1 MSTVNSP
8 RPASD
13 QQVEAFLGH
22 LRAERALSSN
32 TIDAYRNDLA
42 QLVETLTKDA
52 SSRDGVAWDKLD
64 IKAVE
69 EYGVALQSMGYA
81 QSTVARKTGAIRS
94 LFRFLLEEGVVQRN
108 LAEDLRARR
117 PGRSLPV
124 VLSEDDVVALLQA
137 TNATPAPVG
146 LRDRAMLE
154 LAYAAGLRVSE
165 VVGELGITEADLDL
179 ERGWVRCMGK
189 GAKERQ
195 VPIYPGMVDVLNRYI
210 KDARP
215 VLRAKGAGRQAASA
229 PALFLNNRGLPLTR
243 QGFWLILKRYAVKA
257 GIAKVSPHTL
267 RHTFATHLLK
277 GGASLRHVQV
287 MLGHANIAT
296 TQIYTHLSDDYVR
309 QVFDNTHPRA

>member
-1 MSTVNSP
+1 VDSP
-8 RPASD
+8 RPTSD
-13 QQVEAFLGH
+13 QQVDAFLGH
-22 LRAERALSSN
+22 LRAERALSPN

-52 SSRDGVAWDKLD
+52 SSRDGVAWDKLGV
-64 IKAVE
+64 KAVE
-69 EYGVALQSMGYA
+69 EYGVSLQSMGYA

-94 LFRFLLEEGVVQRN
+94 LFRFLLEEGIIQQN

-117 PGRSLPV
+117 PGRSLPT
-124 VLSEDDVVALLQA
+124 VLSEEDVVALLQA
-137 TNATPAPVG
+137 TNATPAPAG

-195 VPIYPGMVDVLNRYI
+195 VPIYPGMVEVLQRYI

-215 VLRAKGAGRQAASA
+215 ALRAKAANRRVAGV
-229 PALFLNNRGLPLTR
+229 PTLFLNNRGLPLSR

-296 TQIYTHLSDDYVR
+296 TQIYTHLSNDYVR
-309 QVFDNTHPRA
+309 EVFDSAHPRA

>member
-1 MSTVNSP
+1 VSTVDSP
-8 RPASD
+8 RPTSD
-13 QQVEAFLGH
+13 QQVDAFLGH
-22 LRAERALSSN
+22 LRAERALSPN

-52 SSRDGVAWDKLD
+52 SSRDGVAWDKLGV
-64 IKAVE
+64 KAVE
-69 EYGVALQSMGYA
+69 EYGVSLQSMGYA

-94 LFRFLLEEGVVQRN
+94 LFRFLLEEGIIQQN

-117 PGRSLPV
+117 PGRSLPT
-124 VLSEDDVVALLQA
+124 VLSEEDVVALLQA
-137 TNATPAPVG
+137 TNATPAPAG

-195 VPIYPGMVDVLNRYI
+195 VPIYPGMVEVLQRYI

-215 VLRAKGAGRQAASA
+215 ALRAKAANRRVAGV
-229 PALFLNNRGLPLTR
+229 PTLFLNNRGLPLSR

-296 TQIYTHLSDDYVR
+296 TQIYTHLSNDYVR
-309 QVFDNTHPRA
+309 EVFDSAHPRA

>member
-1 MSTVNSP
+1 MSTVDSL
-8 RPASD
+8 RPISD
-13 QQVEAFLGH
+13 QQVDAFLGH
-22 LRAERALSSN
+22 LRAERALSPN

-52 SSRDGVAWDKLD
+52 SSRNGVAWGTLD
-64 IKAVE
+64 VKAVE
-69 EYGVALQSMGYA
+69 EYGVSLQSMGYA

-94 LFRFLLEEGVVQRN
+94 LLRFLLEEGIIQQN

-117 PGRSLPV
+117 PGRSLPT
-124 VLSEDDVVALLQA
+124 VLSEDEVVALLQA
-137 TNATPAPVG
+137 TNATPAPAG

-195 VPIYPGMVDVLNRYI
+195 VPIYPGMVDVLQRYI

-215 VLRAKGAGRQAASA
+215 ALRAKAGNRRAAGA

-257 GIAKVSPHTL
+257 DIGKVSPHTL

-309 QVFDNTHPRA
+309 QVFDSAHPRA

>member
-1 MSTVNSP
+1 MSTVDSP
-8 RPASD
+8 RPTSD
-13 QQVEAFLGH
+13 QQVDAFLSH
-22 LRAERALSSN
+22 LRAERALSPN

-52 SSRDGVAWDKLD
+52 SSRDGVAWDKLGV
-64 IKAVE
+64 KAVE
-69 EYGVALQSMGYA
+69 EYGVSLQSMGYA

-94 LFRFLLEEGVVQRN
+94 LFRFLLEEGIIQQN

-117 PGRSLPV
+117 PGRSLPT
-124 VLSEDDVVALLQA
+124 VLSEEDVVALLQA
-137 TNATPAPVG
+137 TNATPAPAG

-195 VPIYPGMVDVLNRYI
+195 VPIYPGMVEVLQRYI

-215 VLRAKGAGRQAASA
+215 ALRAKAANRRVAGV
-229 PALFLNNRGLPLTR
+229 PTLFLNNRGLPLSR

-296 TQIYTHLSDDYVR
+296 TQIYTHLSNDYVR
-309 QVFDNTHPRA
+309 EVFDSAHPRA

>member
-1 MSTVNSP
+1 MSTVDSP
-8 RPASD
+8 RPTSD
-13 QQVEAFLGH
+13 QQVDAFLGH
-22 LRAERALSSN
+22 LRAERALSPN

-52 SSRDGVAWDKLD
+52 SSRDGVAWDKLGV
-64 IKAVE
+64 KAVE
-69 EYGVALQSMGYA
+69 EYGVSLQSMGYA

-94 LFRFLLEEGVVQRN
+94 LFRFLLEEGIIQQN

-117 PGRSLPV
+117 PGRSLPT
-124 VLSEDDVVALLQA
+124 VLSEEDVVALLQA
-137 TNATPAPVG
+137 TNATPAPAG

-195 VPIYPGMVDVLNRYI
+195 VPIYPGMVEVLQRYI

-215 VLRAKGAGRQAASA
+215 ALRAKAANRRVAGV
-229 PALFLNNRGLPLTR
+229 PTLFLNNRGLPLSR

-296 TQIYTHLSDDYVR
+296 TQIYTHLSNDYVR
-309 QVFDNTHPRA
+309 EVFDSAHPRA